1 MTTPLYDFRSLA
13 PFERH
18 QLAFQSF
25 DALAPGEAFE
35 LINDHDPRGLLMQ
48 FGMRHPDSFSWRVL
62 DAAPGAWRIRIS
74 RLAAGEAATVPA
86 AGGCGCGGS
95 GGGRCGG

>member
-1 MTTPLYDFRSLA
+1 MNTPTYDFRPLA

-35 LINDHDPRGLLMQ
+35 LINDHEPRGLLMQ
-48 FGMRHPDSFSWRVL
+48 FGVRHPQAFSWRVVQGE
-62 DAAPGAWRIRIS
+62 PGAWRIRIG
-74 RLAAGEAATVPA
+74 RVVDAAEATMPG
-86 AGGCGCGGS
+86 AGGCGCGCSQG
-95 GGGRCGG
+95 

>member
-1 MTTPLYDFRSLA
+1 MTTPLYDFRALA

-18 QLAFQSF
+18 QLAFQRF

-35 LINDHDPRGLLMQ
+35 LINDHEPRGLLMQ
-48 FGMRHPDSFSWRVL
+48 FGVRHPDSFSWRVVE
-62 DAAPGAWRIRIS
+62 AEPGAWRIRIG
-74 RLAAGEAATVPA
+74 RVAVGEAATVPP

-95 GGGRCGG
+95 GGGCGG

>member
-13 PFERH
+13 PVERH
-18 QLAFQSF
+18 QLAFQNF

-35 LINDHDPRGLLMQ
+35 LINDHEPRGLLMQ

-62 DAAPGAWRIRIS
+62 DAQPGAWHIRIG
-74 RLAAGEAATVPA
+74 RLKVGEAPMAAP
-86 AGGCGCGGS
+86 AGGSCGCGG
-95 GGGRCGG
+95 CGG